1 MRPRGSIVGP
11 LILITIGVVFL
22 LRTVWPGFSVFDVF
36 AVYWPYLLIAWGVL
50 QIIEISVRARSR
62 GPIPRNGITAGGW
75 FLVLLICLVGFTMFE
90 VHGPETWWRRVSF
103 NQGMDWFGEAHDYSI
118 ASQTQAAGN
127 SPHLVLQ
134 DFRGNAKIVGGDVSQ
149 IELSG
154 HKTIRALKDAE
165 ARRADEDTPVV
176 LMATPLR
183 CVRTNKRRRTTSGFP
198 PTWNLRFREGRA
210 WTRWGVSVIST
221 SATSRG
227 TSPYRVRTR
236 ASGCRTSAAT

>member
-103 NQGMDWFGEAHDYSI
+103 NQGMDWFGEARPKPRATHPILSSRI
-118 ASQTQAAGN
+118 SEGMPRSLAAM
-127 SPHLVLQ
+127 S
-134 DFRGNAKIVGGDVSQ
+134 
-149 IELSG
+149 
-154 HKTIRALKDAE
+154 
-165 ARRADEDTPVV
+165 RR
-176 LMATPLR
+176 
-183 CVRTNKRRRTTSGFP
+183 S
-198 PTWNLRFREGRA
+198 
-210 WTRWGVSVIST
+210 S
-221 SATSRG
+221 
-227 TSPYRVRTR
+227 
-236 ASGCRTSAAT
+236 SAAIKRSEP